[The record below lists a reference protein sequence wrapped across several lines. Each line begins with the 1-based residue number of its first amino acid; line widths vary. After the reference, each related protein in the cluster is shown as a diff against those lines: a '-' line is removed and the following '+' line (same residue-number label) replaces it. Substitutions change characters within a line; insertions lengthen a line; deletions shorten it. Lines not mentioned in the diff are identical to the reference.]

1 MVRSL
6 GLVAIVGLWF
16 AVPAAAQP
24 AAEDAEAYNCV
35 ARPKSVV
42 DLGSAD
48 QGILTELR
56 VDRGDIV
63 EKGTVVAQ
71 LDSQLQALNVELT
84 RLKAESDVEI
94 RSNDA
99 RIAFRE
105 AETKRAQDLHDREV
119 VSTRALEEAKIE
131 GHLAELALET
141 SRLERQMAEVEH
153 KQARVLHD
161 RRSVRSPV
169 AGVVVELSAATGEF
183 VYEQKHLM
191 QIAEIDPLH
200 VEVYLPVSVYGE
212 IEVGT
217 VGQVRMDEPIG
228 GEHAARVSVVDR
240 VFDPESRTFGVRLVL
255 PNPDYALPAGMIC
268 TVRFVYDR
276 ASGGD
281 SDAQPFDSDLDLG
294 VGSSEDRVRRQDF

>member
-16 AVPAAAQP
+16 AVPAMAQP

-48 QGILTELR
+48 QGILTELK
-56 VDRGDIV
+56 VDRGDVV

-71 LDSQLQALNVELT
+71 LDSELQALNVELT

-105 AETKRAQDLHDREV
+105 AETRRAQSLHDREV

-153 KQARVLHD
+153 RQARVLHD

-169 AGVVVELSAATGEF
+169 AGVVVELSAASGEF

-200 VEVYLPVSVYGE
+200 VEAYLPVSVYGR

-217 VGQVRMDEPIG
+217 VGLVRMDEPIG
-228 GEHAARVSVVDR
+228 GEHAAQVSVVDR

-268 TVRFVYDR
+268 TVRFVYEE
-276 ASGGD
+276 ASGEEP
-281 SDAQPFDSDLDLG
+281 DAQEFDSDFDLG
-294 VGSSEDRVRRQDF
+294 VGSSKDR